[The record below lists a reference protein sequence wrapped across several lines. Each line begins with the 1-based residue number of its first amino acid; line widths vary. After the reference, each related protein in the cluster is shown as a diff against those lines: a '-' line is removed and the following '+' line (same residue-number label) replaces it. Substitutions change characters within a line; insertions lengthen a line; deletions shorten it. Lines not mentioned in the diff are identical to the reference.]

1 LGFAGGGV
9 RAALCGST
17 RAAGCA
23 DLVDSG
29 ILLLQQTFGVSDE
42 KVVETWVQNPYWQ
55 YFCGEEVF
63 QYGITIDPSLFS

>member
-1 LGFAGGGV
+1 
-9 RAALCGST
+9 
-17 RAAGCA
+17 
-23 DLVDSG
+23 
-29 ILLLQQTFGVSDE
+29 LLLQQTFGVSDE